1 MSNRDELISKLEQ
14 RFHEPYEHGAS
25 LCNLTIEDVADFI
38 IEDRKRIVE
47 PLVNAYYNPYFPK
60 MTMNGQLNKLYTAT
74 VETLKLS
81 GVSNGKG

>member
-38 IEDRKRIVE
+38 IERERNIVE
-47 PLVNAYYNPYFPK
+47 PLKKHKDFLVKTNEWGKYRIH
-60 MTMNGQLNKLYTAT
+60 TTIDE
-74 VETLKLS
+74 VLS